1 MAAIRA
7 SILSSSSS
15 CCSSL
20 AGSSRTLV
28 PPLPTSCSFSS
39 SVFERFRSRSSSI
52 WGFSISVQPLCSRR
66 VKRMAHS
73 IAKATLGLTQPN
85 QIEPPKVDFI
95 LSVFCGISFR
105 VLFGFLVYS
114 IWLIVYFFC
123 VIDFAF

>member
-39 SVFERFRSRSSSI
+39 SVFARFRSRSSSI

-95 LSVFCGISFR
+95 LFYFICFLWHFISGF
-105 VLFGFLVYS
+105 VWFLGLLHLANCLFL
-114 IWLIVYFFC
+114 LC
-123 VIDFAF
+123 N